1 MIEKENEGE
10 NILDANYPKD
20 TKKKGIPIIII
31 IVHPELAWPC
41 P

>member
-20 TKKKGIPIIII
+20 TKKGIPIIII

>member
-10 NILDANYPKD
+10 NILDTNYPKD
-20 TKKKGIPIIII
+20 TKKGIPIIII